1 MRWAPWQQRIAAD
14 EVADM
19 QADGPAWREEL
30 RAFIQHELRLTAPA
44 LLPGGAPGD
53 ASGGAP

>member
-19 QADGPAWREEL
+19 QADGPAWRDQL
-30 RAFIQHELRLTAPA
+30 RSFIQHELRLAA
-44 LLPGGAPGD
+44 LLPAGAPGE
-53 ASGGAP
+53 AGGSTP